1 MMSRMN
7 EEKKQLPQGREK
19 EKTNIGKNLRWL
31 MVFCF
36 LVIGGG
42 LGLLFGPQLQASEK
56 EDVAAAPAI
65 PPMPV
70 ETTEVRIADS
80 DRRLSAVGTLRAAES
95 VMITAELAA
104 RIEKIG
110 FAEGAKV
117 AQGQRL
123 IQLDSAVLQAELDRA
138 VANRDLS
145 RSNYQRAENLFAD
158 HAVSNQQRDEAYA
171 RWQLDEA
178 SVRLASAQ
186 LDKTVIIAPFSGTL
200 GLRHVSLGNYVQPG
214 QPLVNLEAIDQLKV
228 EFNLPERYLAEVKTG
243 QTVALSSVAY
253 PQDSFAATV
262 YAINP
267 QVDEKS
273 RSLVVRALLDN
284 AEGQLLPGQFVKVG
298 LSVATRA
305 DALFIPEQALIPQ
318 PKATL
323 VFKVV
328 DGAAQMVPVETGSR
342 LKGWV
347 EITSGLVAGDV
358 VVTGG
363 HQKIGPGSPVHPLPA
378 DPALFAAL
386 D

>member
-1 MMSRMN
+1 MSRMN

-158 HAVSNQQRDEAYA
+158 HAVSKQQRDEAYA